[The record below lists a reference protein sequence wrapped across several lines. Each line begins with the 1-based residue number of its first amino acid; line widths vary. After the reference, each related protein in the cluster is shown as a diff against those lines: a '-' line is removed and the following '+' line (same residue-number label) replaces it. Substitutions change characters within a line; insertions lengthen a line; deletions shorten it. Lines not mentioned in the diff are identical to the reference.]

1 MLYKES
7 QKFNHWWLWLLN
19 LSIFAGLLYI
29 AYRDWNAVPTMELL
43 IGPLVIALVMI
54 LLATLELRTAI
65 SKDGLEVKFWPLGRK
80 RIFKSEIKRA
90 FVRKYSPLGEF
101 GGWGYRVGS
110 AGKAFNMYGSQG
122 LQLEMQNGD
131 RLLIGTQ
138 RPEELAEFIKDWL
151 EPEDELTDEMV
162 SLKLKELNENSL
174 ES

>member
-19 LSIFAGLLYI
+19 LTLFGGLMFGAL
-29 AYRDWNAVPTMELL
+29 ANWQSANFVELL
-43 IGPLVIALVMI
+43 IGPLILGLVMI
-54 LLATLELRTAI
+54 LLAILELRTSI
-65 SKDGLEVKFWPLGRK
+65 SEDGLEVKFWPFGRK

-90 FVRKYSPLGEF
+90 VVRKYSPLREF
-101 GGWGYRVGS
+101 GGWGYRIGP

-131 RLLIGTQ
+131 KLLIGTQ
-138 RPEELAEFIKDWL
+138 RPEELAAFIKDWL
-151 EPEDELTDEMV
+151 EPEDVLTDEMV
-162 SLKLKELNENSL
+162 SLKLKELNENRL